1 VSGKREADD
10 GRFLLPARQ
19 GGRVK
24 ERERERER
32 EKEREG
38 EERERER
45 ERGREK
51 RMGGGPR
58 RKGMEERND
67 GT

>member
-19 GGRVK
+19 GEG
-24 ERERERER
+24 ERERERD
-32 EKEREG
+32 
-38 EERERER
+38 R
-45 ERGREK
+45 ERGGEK
-51 RMGGGPR
+51 RIGGGPR
-58 RKGMEERND
+58 RKRMEVEERND